1 MSEIG
6 QIFENVSNNSK
17 EIINEEANYLLEELA
32 SHKFAEYII
41 LPGSEESIV
50 YYVAG
55 YTGRSLIKSMK
66 CISCD
71 ELVSTGKCN
80 LVVNF
85 EVDGNTNDLEKGAK
99 DEILSLVN
107 RGGLIKPSDLL
118 FVTCV
123 HAAAFFKYIKSK
135 EYIFN
140 ILINASNPRSVF
152 SSLFMKKI
160 EDNDETAALL
170 NNECPQ
176 IAMKI
181 FNIVAKNFINERN
194 DNIHKERKRKVN
206 SKLNKR
212 DKYTM
217 KQQKLSSKN

>member
-1 MSEIG
+1 M
-6 QIFENVSNNSK
+6 
-17 EIINEEANYLLEELA
+17 
-32 SHKFAEYII
+32 
-41 LPGSEESIV
+41 

-55 YTGRSLIKSMK
+55 YIGRSLIKSMK
-66 CISCD
+66 GISCD
-71 ELVSTGKCN
+71 ELVSTGKCK

-99 DEILSLVN
+99 DEFFSLVN

-118 FVTCV
+118 FVTCDY
-123 HAAAFFKYIKSK
+123 AAPFFKYIKSK

-140 ILINASNPRSVF
+140 MLINASNSRSVF
-152 SSLFMKKI
+152 SSHFMKKI

-170 NNECPQ
+170 NDECRSNHSFRLLVPQ

-212 DKYTM
+212 DKYMM
-217 KQQKLSSKN
+217 KQQKLSYFDKQA

>member
-1 MSEIG
+1 M
-6 QIFENVSNNSK
+6 K
-17 EIINEEANYLLEELA
+17 
-32 SHKFAEYII
+32 YI
-41 LPGSEESIV
+41 S
-50 YYVAG
+50 
-55 YTGRSLIKSMK
+55 R
-66 CISCD
+66 D
-71 ELVSTGKCN
+71 ELVSTGKCK

-99 DEILSLVN
+99 DEFLPLLVN

-135 EYIFN
+135 EYISN
-140 ILINASNPRSVF
+140 MINGSNPRSVF
-152 SSLFMKKI
+152 SSLVMKKI

-170 NNECPQ
+170 NNECNQPFRLLIPQ

-181 FNIVAKNFINERN
+181 FYIMAKNFINERN
-194 DNIHKERKRKVN
+194 DNIHKERKREVN

-212 DKYTM
+212 DKYMM
-217 KQQKLSSKN
+217 KQQKLSSKK